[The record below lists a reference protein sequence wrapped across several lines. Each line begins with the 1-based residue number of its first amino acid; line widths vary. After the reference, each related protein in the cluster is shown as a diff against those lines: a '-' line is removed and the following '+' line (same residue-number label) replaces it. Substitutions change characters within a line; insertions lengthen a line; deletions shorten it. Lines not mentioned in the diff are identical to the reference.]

1 MLDEIKTL
9 LGDTA
14 ANYSDAQIS
23 LCLKM
28 ALSQVQAYCN
38 RELDLELEIVAQRIA
53 IIKLN
58 KLKAEGLSSQSYSGV
73 SESYIDGYPADI
85 MAVLKRKRRIK
96 VL

>member
-28 ALSQVQAYCN
+28 ALSEVQAYCN

-58 KLKAEGLSSQSYSGV
+58 KLNAEGLSSQSYSGV

-85 MAVLKRKRRIK
+85 MAVLKRKRRMK